1 MACISLGRIDKTLI
15 VIFIGCIVCF
25 ANRLLNSVDSA
36 LYKNSILL
44 NIFIS
49 LSRFLAVIP
58 FIILKRKTKKTNSS
72 ISDKDSD
79 VTSKKV
85 TKLIYNSGKSVI
97 RNKWSFILLSSVI
110 CTIQI
115 FVMSFSIKIKT
126 NSWILDIL
134 FASIFYYLIYR
145 INLYRHHYLS
155 VILIISIGLSVDL
168 VTGNLQ
174 DDIIN
179 RPLHLTM
186 RCLKEIFS
194 SLLNVV
200 AKYTIEKKFVSVYEF
215 STYIGLFGIILLI
228 IFTLFDYYIF
238 NLLDYDAYFSSFDF
252 IELLI
257 LFGVILTQFGINLTV
272 LFTVKNNSPCHAFI
286 IFAFGQFAV
295 YQNLEGLNILIL
307 IPLIVILFLALI
319 FNEIIE
325 INILGLSYNTKR
337 NIINRADNDFLTKV
351 GTSDSE
357 NDSER
362 ISIEMKHEELNE
374 YKTFN

>member
-1 MACISLGRIDKTLI
+1 MTCISLGYIDKTLI
-15 VIFIGCIVCF
+15 VIIVGCIVCF

-58 FIILKRKTKKTNSS
+58 FLILKRKTKRKNSS
-72 ISDKDSD
+72 TDKDSD
-79 VTSKKV
+79 NTSKKAM
-85 TKLIYNSGKSVI
+85 KYIYNGGKSYI
-97 RNKWSFILLSSVI
+97 KNKWFFILLSSVI
-110 CTIQI
+110 CSIQI

-134 FASIFYYLIYR
+134 FASIFYYLIYK

-155 VILIISIGLSVDL
+155 VILIISIGLTVDL

-174 DDIIN
+174 DDLSN
-179 RPLHLTM
+179 RPLHLAM

-228 IFTLFDYYIF
+228 IFTLFDYY
-238 NLLDYDAYFSSFDF
+238 
-252 IELLI
+252 
-257 LFGVILTQFGINLTV
+257 LFRL
-272 LFTVKNNSPCHAFI
+272 
-286 IFAFGQFAV
+286 
-295 YQNLEGLNILIL
+295 
-307 IPLIVILFLALI
+307 
-319 FNEIIE
+319 
-325 INILGLSYNTKR
+325 
-337 NIINRADNDFLTKV
+337 
-351 GTSDSE
+351 
-357 NDSER
+357 
-362 ISIEMKHEELNE
+362 
-374 YKTFN
+374 